1 MLLHVCH
8 FLHHLPT
15 FWQFTDY
22 RDTRAYILDPC
33 IQEFF
38 IGIAIG
44 IQFLVWLFHLLKII
58 VFVNQILLKLFPLN
72 CHIFLQLELFN
83 YFGESLIAKI
93 NILLDCLFY
102 VTQEKVS
109 HWFCYW
115 WFHQKCDTFSWNF
128 SNVIRCYLFDRRMP
142 NLVMVPITHCIPLFC
157 LWWDYRLKR
166 TFCPILLF
174 NNDFDDH
181 EDTFIAD
188 LKMDSFDKRP
198 PKEYCNVFSNR
209 LSTLKFHQFLTHVE
223 RNTWHI
229 SVWKKTFK
237 LWI

>member
-1 MLLHVCH
+1 M
-8 FLHHLPT
+8 
-15 FWQFTDY
+15 
-22 RDTRAYILDPC
+22 
-33 IQEFF
+33 
-38 IGIAIG
+38 
-44 IQFLVWLFHLLKII
+44 
-58 VFVNQILLKLFPLN
+58 
-72 CHIFLQLELFN
+72 
-83 YFGESLIAKI
+83 IAKI

-142 NLVMVPITHCIPLFC
+142 NLVMVPIRHCIPLFC

-174 NNDFDDH
+174 NNDLDDH

-229 SVWKKTFK
+229 SVWKKNFQIMNLDLWHLEKNLWHCSTENELMISVDLSLYWVMKNDVSACTKRTFHSHIFRLK
-237 LWI
+237 FFGEKFQEKWFVSKKHFRNPLTNH